1 VWVTATKVLESD
13 GDVVAANGVTDVWAI
28 VEVLESDGYVY
39 ISTDWVIAVCV
50 TVGVVE
56 SDVFV
61 VPIVEM
67 MASR

>member
-13 GDVVAANGVTDVWAI
+13 GNVVAANGVADVWAI

-39 ISTDWVIAVCV
+39 ISTYWVIAVCV
-50 TVGVVE
+50 TIGIVE
-56 SDVFV
+56 IDVLV

-67 MASR
+67 MAGN